1 MRNLKTLLDL
11 KTEAL
16 PGRFI
21 YTLSCSEFYF
31 FILDLFCYFFCC
43 CCFILKA
50 AKTGYSDDF
59 TLDDRFVSSAANKI
73 SPADQEQRSKQRAIR
88 GLLGQTKLLATL

>member
-21 YTLSCSEFYF
+21 DTLCLAQG
-31 FILDLFCYFFCC
+31 FILYSLFILLFCCC
-43 CCFILKA
+43 CCFIMKA
-50 AKTGYSDDF
+50 TKTGYSDDF

-73 SPADQEQRSKQRAIR
+73 SPADQEQRAKQRAIR
-88 GLLGQTKLLATL
+88 GLL